1 LATPEPDD
9 ATVFEASA
17 EVSPPA
23 EPDSLATLSP
33 VELAPGSGIKDLV
46 VREAASEPVAPPPP
60 ARDVGGFRP
69 AATERT
75 APPQSGF
82 EATTDDIDEEIR
94 EVFIEEVQEEI
105 ANLEALLPAWKAD
118 PTALD
123 QLKPIR
129 RVFHTLKGSGRLVG
143 ALTLGEFSWKVENML
158 NRVLDQTIPPA
169 PAALALVEHAYG
181 TLPGLLAA
189 LRGEGPTPAG
199 VEAIKGVADRI

>member
-1 LATPEPDD
+1 LEVTRESLEGLGYWPVPDPIEISPEDAAAAVPSAPSLATPEPDD

-33 VELAPGSGIKDLV
+33 VELAPGSGIEDLV
-46 VREAASEPVAPPPP
+46 VGEAASEPVAPPPP
-60 ARDVGGFRP
+60 AQDVGGFRP

-123 QLKPIR
+123 QPKPIR
-129 RVFHTLKGSGRLVG
+129 RVFHTLK
-143 ALTLGEFSWKVENML
+143 
-158 NRVLDQTIPPA
+158 
-169 PAALALVEHAYG
+169 
-181 TLPGLLAA
+181 
-189 LRGEGPTPAG
+189 
-199 VEAIKGVADRI
+199 